1 MSEQARA
8 RAAALMARLSTGTA
22 DAAPGSAAPGRA
34 AAGSLAGS
42 LAGSVVPTSAGL
54 RRIRRLEDLPQVR
67 QSLDRDA
74 ALAAGVGEVGLHS
87 PYYRSHEGVN
97 GATISLDGQEL
108 VNFSSYNYLGLAD
121 HPAMLAAS
129 HEAIER
135 YGTTSGATRIV
146 SGNIGLHDE
155 LERTIAESLGV
166 QDATTVGSGFLTN
179 ASVISFVL
187 GEGDVAI
194 CDALVHNSIVAG
206 TLWSHCRRMQ
216 FTHNDPVAL
225 DVLLSR
231 VRPHFGTALVILEGV
246 YSMDGDIGALPDLI
260 EVCRRHE
267 ALVMVDEAHSFAV
280 LGRTGLGVREHF
292 GLAPDAVDIWM
303 GTLSKALASHGGYVA
318 GSHEF
323 VQACR
328 MSAPGMSLYAA
339 GLTPATAA
347 SALTAIRLVRAEPE
361 RLARLR
367 ANSVHFLT
375 AARAAGL
382 DTGPSQDTPIIPIM
396 LGSSRRAMAC
406 AVALAAQGVNANPIL
421 YPAVPDGEARLRFF
435 LSSEHTTEQLDQ
447 AIATLV
453 AVLAVVDAGAFPGA

>member
-34 AAGSLAGS
+34 AAGS